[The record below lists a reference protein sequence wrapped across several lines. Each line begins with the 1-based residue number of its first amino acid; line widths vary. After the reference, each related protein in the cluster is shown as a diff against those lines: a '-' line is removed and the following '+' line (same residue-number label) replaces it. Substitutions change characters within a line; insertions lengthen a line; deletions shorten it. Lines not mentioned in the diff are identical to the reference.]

1 MGPPPRNRTA
11 EESAAYERAF
21 STLGCP
27 GLDLAGVLALARS
40 HGIGAVELR
49 ALGGSLHLPGYFSGR
64 GDQPAALAG
73 AAAEAGV
80 RIAAFGTSLR
90 LTGSTD
96 EDRGR
101 FLEYVPWA
109 EAMGVP
115 LLRVF
120 DGKPSAD
127 RNYVEEAAEAAGW
140 WRTLRAER
148 GWRTDI
154 MVETHDSLLT
164 AGGIRRFA
172 EAAPGTA
179 ILWDSHHTWR
189 RGGEDPALTWRAIGA
204 HVAHIHVKDSVGGTG
219 PGAPPRYVLPGT
231 GEFPMASLRAAL
243 AGSFKGPVSLEWEKQ
258 WHPELAPLEE
268 ALAMAAKK
276 GWW

>member
-1 MGPPPRNRTA
+1 MGPPPRIRTG
-11 EESAAYERAF
+11 EGKAAYERAF

-27 GLDLAGVLALARS
+27 ELDLAGVLALARS
-40 HGIGAVELR
+40 
-49 ALGGSLHLPGYFSGR
+49 LGGSLDLPAYLSGR
-64 GDQPAALAG
+64 GDSPAELAR

-90 LTGSTD
+90 LIGGTD
-96 EDRGR
+96 EDRGK
-101 FLEYVPWA
+101 FLDYVPWA

-115 LLRVF
+115 MLRVF
-120 DGKPSAD
+120 DGKPPAD
-127 RNYVEEAAEAAGW
+127 GAEVERAAEAAAW
-140 WRTLRAER
+140 WRALRAER

-164 AGGIRRFA
+164 AGAIRSFA
-172 EAAPGTA
+172 QAAPGTA

-189 RGGEDPALTWRAIGA
+189 RGGEDPALTWRTIAP
-204 HVAHIHVKDSVGGTG
+204 HVAHIHVKDSVGGPV

-231 GEFPMASLRAAL
+231 GEFPMANLRAAL
-243 AGSFKGPVSLEWEKQ
+243 AGGFTGPFSLEWEKQ
-258 WHPELAPLEE
+258 WHPELPPLGD
-268 ALAMAAKK
+268 ALSAAAET

>member
-1 MGPPPRNRTA
+1 MGPPARNRSA
-11 EESAAYERAF
+11 EKGAAYERAF

-27 GLDLAGVLALARS
+27 GLDLPGVLALARS

-49 ALGGSLHLPGYFSGR
+49 ALEGSLDLPAYFSGR
-64 GDQPAALAG
+64 RDSPARLAAL
-73 AAAEAGV
+73 AAEAGV

-90 LTGSTD
+90 LIGSTD
-96 EDRGR
+96 EDRVK
-101 FLEYVPWA
+101 FLDFVPWA

-115 LLRVF
+115 MLRVF
-120 DGKPSAD
+120 DGKPPAGGTG
-127 RNYVEEAAEAAGW
+127 VEQAAEAAAW
-140 WRTLRAER
+140 WRALRGER

-164 AGGIRRFA
+164 AGAISKFA

-189 RGGEDPALTWRAIGA
+189 KAGEDPALTWRAIGPY
-204 HVAHIHVKDSVGGTG
+204 VAHIHVKDSVGGPG
-219 PGAPPRYVLPGT
+219 PGTPPTYVLPGT
-231 GEFPMASLRAAL
+231 GEYPMASLRAAL
-243 AGSFKGPVSLEWEKQ
+243 SGDFTGPVSLEWEKQ
-258 WHPELAPLEE
+258 WHPNLPPLGDALTAAAE
-268 ALAMAAKK
+268 A

>member
-1 MGPPPRNRTA
+1 MGPARRVPA
-11 EESAAYERAF
+11 DKSGAAYERAF

-27 GLDLAGVLALARS
+27 GLDFAGVLAVARS
-40 HGIGAVELR
+40 NGIGAVELR
-49 ALGGSLHLPGYFSGR
+49 ALGGTMDLPAYFSGR
-64 GDQPAALAG
+64 RDSPAEL
-73 AAAEAGV
+73 AAAAAAAGV

-90 LTGSTD
+90 LIGGTD
-96 EDRGR
+96 EDRGK

-115 LLRVF
+115 MLRVF
-120 DGKPSAD
+120 DGKPAAD
-127 RNYVEEAAEAAGW
+127 GASVGRAAEAAAW
-140 WRTLRAER
+140 WRALRAER

-164 AGGIRRFA
+164 AGAIGSFA
-172 EAAPGTA
+172 QAAPGTA

-189 RGGEDPALTWRAIGA
+189 RGGEDPALTWRAIA
-204 HVAHIHVKDSVGGTG
+204 PHVAHIHVKDSVDGAG

-231 GEFPMASLRAAL
+231 GDFPMAGLRAAL
-243 AGSFKGPVSLEWEKQ
+243 AGEFTGPVSLEWEKQ
-258 WHPELAPLEE
+258 WHPELPPLGD
-268 ALAMAAKK
+268 ALSAAAET

>member
-1 MGPPPRNRTA
+1 MGTRTA
-11 EESAAYERAF
+11 DRRAAYERAF

-27 GLDLAGVLALARS
+27 ELDLAAVLALARS

-49 ALGGSLHLPGYFSGR
+49 ALGGSLDLPAYFSGR
-64 GDQPAALAG
+64 GDSPARLAAS
-73 AAAEAGV
+73 AAGAGV

-90 LTGSTD
+90 LVGGSD
-96 EDRGR
+96 EDRAK

-120 DGKPSAD
+120 DGKLPAEGAG
-127 RNYVEEAAEAAGW
+127 VEEAAESANW
-140 WRTLRAER
+140 WRALRAER

-164 AGGIRRFA
+164 AAAIRAFSA
-172 EAAPGTA
+172 AAPGTA

-189 RGGEDPALTWRAIGA
+189 RGGEDPAKIWGAIA
-204 HVAHIHVKDSVGGTG
+204 PFVAHIHVKDSVSGSAPGTE
-219 PGAPPRYVLPGT
+219 PTYVLPGT
-231 GEFPMASLRAAL
+231 GEFPMAALRAAL
-243 AGSFKGPVSLEWEKQ
+243 AGGFAGPLSLEWERQ
-258 WHPELAPLEE
+258 WHPELPPLGD
-268 ALAMAAKK
+268 ALTTASET